1 MYELVW
7 TWGIFDDSTKWYIKI
22 EAVDTD
28 MYAVAYFPIDDE
40 DPSRFYESTNSELL
54 HKLVE
59 IENSD
64 LYFRCRDIKNMNFGL
79 KDKFDEITV
88 ANFM

>member
-7 TWGIFDDSTKWYIKI
+7 IWGIFDDSSKWYIKV
-22 EAVDTD
+22 EALDTD

-40 DPSRFYESTNSELL
+40 DPKRHYESTNPELL
-54 HKLVE
+54 QMVVG
-59 IENSD
+59 IEDSD
-64 LYFRCRDIKNMNFGL
+64 LYAKCRDIKNMNFGL
-79 KDKFDEITV
+79 KDKFEEVTV